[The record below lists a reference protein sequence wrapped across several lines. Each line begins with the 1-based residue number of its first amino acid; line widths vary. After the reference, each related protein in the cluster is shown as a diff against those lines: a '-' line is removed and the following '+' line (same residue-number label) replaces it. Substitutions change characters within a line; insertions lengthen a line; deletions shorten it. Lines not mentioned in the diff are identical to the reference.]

1 MTLHDSGATLAT
13 SDTQSDSVV
22 TLFDQQ
28 HHERYG
34 TILADPPW
42 QFMNRT
48 GKMAPEHRRLNRYAT
63 MKLPEILA
71 KERVTAYIGFDP
83 TAPSLHV
90 GNLLPIMALARL
102 QRFGHVPIA
111 IAGGGTGMIGDPSG
125 KSQERTLL
133 TELRKLE
140 VDRELK
146 SEELASAERELRRTR
161 EQVAATSD
169 GGRH

>member
-1 MTLHDSGATLAT
+1 MAAAVAAPSSPSESERHSMTLHDSGATLAT

-71 KERVTAYIGFDP
+71 
-83 TAPSLHV
+83 
-90 GNLLPIMALARL
+90 LPVRRLA
-102 QRFGHVPIA
+102 A
-111 IAGGGTGMIGDPSG
+111 A
-125 KSQERTLL
+125 KSHL
-133 TELRKLE
+133 
-140 VDRELK
+140 
-146 SEELASAERELRRTR
+146 
-161 EQVAATSD
+161 
-169 GGRH
+169 